1 MKYFPMLFVAVA
13 IALAAYFVFVATTRS
28 PTPLEGTLLQFLILL
43 AGLAGSFMVGR
54 QAADKAAREIIRP
67 HARSSYRRIR
77 ALFQGLSR
85 VSGTIESAKQ
95 NKTVGE
101 YQVTLAS
108 IEASVAEQL
117 VSADDAMKDWLDVA
131 PDDLEDLITA
141 EHSGDDLGDANVGDD

>member
-1 MKYFPMLFVAVA
+1 MKHLPMAFVAVA
-13 IALAAYFVFVATTRS
+13 IAMASYFVFVATTRS
-28 PTPLEGTLLQFLILL
+28 PTPLEGILLQFLALL

-117 VSADDAMKDWLDVA
+117 VAADDAMKDWQDMA
-131 PDDLEDLITA
+131 PDDLEDLIQS
-141 EHSGDDLGDANVGDD
+141 EDSGNIPGAANADAV